1 MTLEIQAPRL
11 GEAQEGGRVKPVNG
25 IYVRNNNHSFI
36 KKIIFRCKYSTNS
49 KYNLMKCQNMHSEI
63 AGVIT

>member
-36 KKIIFRCKYSTNS
+36 KKKNFLDASTVLTVNT
-49 KYNLMKCQNMHSEI
+49 I
-63 AGVIT
+63 

>member
-36 KKIIFRCKYSTNS
+36 KKKNFRCKYSTNS
-49 KYNLMKCQNMHSEI
+49 KYNLMK
-63 AGVIT
+63 